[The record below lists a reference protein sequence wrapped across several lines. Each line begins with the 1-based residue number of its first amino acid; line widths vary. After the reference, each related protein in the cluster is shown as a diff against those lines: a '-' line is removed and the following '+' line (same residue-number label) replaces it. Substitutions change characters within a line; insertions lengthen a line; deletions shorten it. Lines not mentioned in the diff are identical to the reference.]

1 MTGMSNTANNR
12 KTLRRTRLS
21 LLGYGPACIM
31 LFSSDFD
38 RARVQ
43 GLKGNDRSGA
53 AGLQG

>member
-53 AGLQG
+53 VGLQR